1 VALMVALELQPT
13 KLEVNF
19 DTIIIFGVVDIF
31 SGIEG
36 STLIQAFAPIKA
48 TTHSNNAIDPV

>member
-1 VALMVALELQPT
+1 MVALELQPT